1 MIRIRHLGAVK
12 NNKVLP
18 GYLMEHFFHVVVRDG
33 ESVLWSG
40 YLIRVEAESYRRPPW
55 NLSPNEWDIFYLV
68 GDEFPAGLHLE
79 ACWGDEE
86 PLPPFSAEG
95 TPRLGRW
102 GGRDYRLVA
111 TRELS
116 TPLGVER
123 EVLSVGL
130 WGRPI
135 NSLSDEERELLNQV
149 VEEANRE
156 GFGPHG
162 RIVSSPVEIPEKKG
176 NS

>member
-1 MIRIRHLGAVK
+1 MLKMLGAVK
-12 NNKVLP
+12 NNKVHP
-18 GYLMEHFFHVVVRDG
+18 GYLMEHLFQVVVRDEDG
-33 ESVLWSG
+33 DSVLWSG
-40 YLIRVEAESYRRPPW
+40 YLIRLEAESYRRPPW
-55 NLSPNEWDIFYLV
+55 NVFPNEWDVFYLV
-68 GDEFPAGLHLE
+68 GDDFPAGLHLE
-79 ACWGDEE
+79 ACWADQE
-86 PLPPFSAEG
+86 PPPHFSSGE
-95 TPRLGRW
+95 TPRLGRG

-111 TRELS
+111 TWQIS

-135 NSLSDEERELLNQV
+135 NSLSSSERELLNQV
-149 VEEANRE
+149 VEEAHRE

-162 RIVSSPVEIPEKKG
+162 RIVSSPVEIPEKKE